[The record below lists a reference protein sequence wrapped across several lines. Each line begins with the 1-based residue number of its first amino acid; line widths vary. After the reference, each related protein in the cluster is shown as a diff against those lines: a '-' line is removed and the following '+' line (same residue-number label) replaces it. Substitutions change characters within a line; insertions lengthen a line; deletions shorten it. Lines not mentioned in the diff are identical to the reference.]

1 MPAPKP
7 KSCVTAMTKTFL
19 NDPDGKNASTKR
31 EILKLCILNGNFSI
45 SDLSKEIN
53 ASVPTVTKLVGEL
66 IDDGFMLDLGKLGTS
81 GGRRPSIFGLNSKAG
96 YFVGVDVARHH
107 FHIAITDFKG
117 DLLTFVQDIE
127 FVLEGNAESFK
138 SMCNT
143 VKEVVAAN
151 GVAWEDV
158 LSVGVSITGRVNP
171 EEGYSMSYYMSDDL
185 PLNPIFENEFKV
197 PVTIEND
204 SRAMAYGEYLSSDA
218 AREEK
223 DVLAINLSWGL
234 GMGMILGGRLYY
246 GKSGFSGEFGHFPL
260 LDNDKICRCGKV
272 GCLETGSS
280 GSALADMI
288 RSELASGRTSSLLK
302 KYTRGEKIELQDIL
316 AAVVEEDMLAIE
328 CIGKIGETLGRG
340 LAGLINIFNPGLVI
354 IGGRLIVGKEY
365 LMLPIRTAVNK
376 YSLKRVSS
384 DTRIRFSTLER
395 KAAALGNCF
404 IARGKLLGI
413 M

>member
-1 MPAPKP
+1 
-7 KSCVTAMTKTFL
+7 MTKTFL

-158 LSVGVSITGRVNP
+158 LSVGVSLTGRVNP